1 MFPRK
6 AQRVVDRLDGHFELQ
21 YQEVRAF
28 QNRGRRIHVGGRQP
42 VVGAFDHPDPILTG
56 TLHENRRHPAGDSGS
71 HQHAAGID
79 AARREVLD
87 IRRPE
92 EVVAHPG
99 HHGHLRAAQTCCHR
113 LVGALAAEAQAELT
127 PENGLARTREPV
139 GVRDQIDIYA
149 ADRRDPRLMFHSN
162 ASLPPRYNPLMTSM
176 TIRWVLCATL
186 LCVAAPVSAQTN
198 AELKEQVRQ
207 TEIAFAK
214 TMADRDPAAFASF
227 LAGETVFMSGGR
239 ATRGSQQVA
248 ERWKAFFQGPQAP
261 FSWAPEFVEVLD
273 SGKLAMSSGP
283 VRDPS
288 GKRTG
293 TFNSVWR
300 READGKWK
308 IVLDNGCPACN
319 CDSPGK

>member
-1 MFPRK
+1 
-6 AQRVVDRLDGHFELQ
+6 
-21 YQEVRAF
+21 
-28 QNRGRRIHVGGRQP
+28 
-42 VVGAFDHPDPILTG
+42 
-56 TLHENRRHPAGDSGS
+56 
-71 HQHAAGID
+71 
-79 AARREVLD
+79 
-87 IRRPE
+87 
-92 EVVAHPG
+92 
-99 HHGHLRAAQTCCHR
+99 
-113 LVGALAAEAQAELT
+113 
-127 PENGLARTREPV
+127 
-139 GVRDQIDIYA
+139 
-149 ADRRDPRLMFHSN
+149 
-162 ASLPPRYNPLMTSM
+162 MTSI
-176 TIRWVLCATL
+176 TIRWILSAAL
-186 LCVAAPVSAQTN
+186 LCVAAPAPAQTN

-227 LAGETVFMSGGR
+227 LAAETVFMSGGR
-239 ATRGSQQVA
+239 ATRGAQQVA
-248 ERWKAFFQGPQAP
+248 ERWKAFFQGPHAP

-319 CDSPGK
+319 CDTPGK